1 MRPAA
6 RTELRMKKPDV
17 PRHAVRGTRRPV
29 LILSSVQREAA
40 KPRKAAPRFRLSGR
54 SGRGGQAAGQ

>member
-1 MRPAA
+1 
-6 RTELRMKKPDV
+6 MKKPEA